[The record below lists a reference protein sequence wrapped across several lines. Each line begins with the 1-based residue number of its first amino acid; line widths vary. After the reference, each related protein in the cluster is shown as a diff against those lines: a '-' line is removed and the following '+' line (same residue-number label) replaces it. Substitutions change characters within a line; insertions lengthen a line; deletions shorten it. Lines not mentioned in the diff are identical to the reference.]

1 MKISARGG
9 LQPLPRPVRQVWTI
23 LHVGLSVGWLGVLVA
38 CLTLCVAALGS
49 DTARAAALY
58 EATATLSETYF
69 LPGTLLVLV
78 TGVVL
83 GLGTKWGLL
92 RFYWVLVKLVI
103 SLVLLAAANLT
114 VAAKV
119 DAPGPDLVWWFAAL
133 VVTTALATVL
143 SIVKPWGRVRRA
155 PARSSPPQ
163 PQEQT

>member
-1 MKISARGG
+1 MKISAKGG

-38 CLTLCVAALGS
+38 CLTLSAAALGA
-49 DTARAAALY
+49 DATRAAALY
-58 EATATLSETYF
+58 AATATLSETYF
-69 LPGTLLVLV
+69 LPGTLLVLL

-83 GLGTKWGLL
+83 GLGTKWGLF

-119 DAPGPDLVWWFAAL
+119 AAPTGELVWWLTAL
-133 VVTTALATVL
+133 VAPTALATVL
-143 SIVKPWGRVRRA
+143 SIVKPWGRVRL
-155 PARSSPPQ
+155 PAQ